1 MLAKITTTTD
11 ASGQAVTVSAVA
23 LDLTP
28 AEMLAWYADV
38 KTKRAP
44 QGWTYHVADGHVV
57 GTGPGQCG
65 EPLTVSTTRRA
76 IAARPQPRRE
86 DGLTWTLRQL
96 RARERPLMNPVTVA
110 NHTFVSFFWAAL
122 LLNLSWIVGLVIFS
136 RRFAVR
142 IANGDIRVES
152 IPLLMLTT
160 ATSVAAACVA
170 WVDDDSLART
180 VVVVILANVA
190 MWSSVYNFPM
200 PPKRAPS

>member
-1 MLAKITTTTD
+1 MD
-11 ASGQAVTVSAVA
+11 PSS
-23 LDLTP
+23 TP
-28 AEMLAWYADV
+28 RPR
-38 KTKRAP
+38 KTA
-44 QGWTYHVADGHVV
+44 Y
-57 GTGPGQCG
+57 
-65 EPLTVSTTRRA
+65 E
-76 IAARPQPRRE
+76 
-86 DGLTWTLRQL
+86 
-96 RARERPLMNPVTVA
+96 PVTVA